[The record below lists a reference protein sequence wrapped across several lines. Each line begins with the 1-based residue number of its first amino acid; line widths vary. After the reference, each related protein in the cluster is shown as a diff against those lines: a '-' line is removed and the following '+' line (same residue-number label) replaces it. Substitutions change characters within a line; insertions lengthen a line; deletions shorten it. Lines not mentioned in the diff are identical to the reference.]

1 MGPLAPFFM
10 LKDKKISQILCLLI
24 YFLSFY
30 FSYILLPE
38 SLDFI
43 WLKITIWHVYATIFI
58 YFGSVLLKNSSLY
71 DPFWSIAPIPI
82 VIYLTI
88 HSENSMLLK
97 ILITLPII
105 FWATR
110 LTLNW
115 IISWQGFEHEDF
127 RYIKLK
133 NTSKFKAEINNFF
146 GIHLFP
152 TFIVNICLY
161 PLIYVFTYKVD
172 INLGLYFAS
181 IFTFFAVILE
191 TVADEQMR
199 KFRLNPNNKGKT
211 MKYKLWKYSRH
222 PNYLG
227 EIGFWFGIYFM
238 GVSSGFAPFWI
249 IICPL
254 LMLALFVFVSCPM
267 MDQRSLKNR
276 SDYKDYM
283 EKTSQLF
290 LLPPK
295 N

>member
-1 MGPLAPFFM
+1 M

-127 RYIKLK
+127 RYINLK
-133 NTSKFKAEINNFF
+133 NTNKFKAEINNFF

-161 PLIYVFTYKVD
+161 PLIYVFTNKID
-172 INLGLYFAS
+172 INFGLYIAS

-227 EIGFWFGIYFM
+227 EIILWTGVTIISYSSLEINQLFTLISPIFTYLLLVHVSGINFLEKSGEKKWGHLNDYREYQEKTPRLFWF
-238 GVSSGFAPFWI
+238 
-249 IICPL
+249 L
-254 LMLALFVFVSCPM
+254 
-267 MDQRSLKNR
+267 
-276 SDYKDYM
+276 
-283 EKTSQLF
+283 
-290 LLPPK
+290 
-295 N
+295 